1 MNGHITYLVCTL
13 DVTFSGC
20 KIIATNPSCLPCLLH
35 TPEYITSK
43 KKGILK
49 VCLWTF
55 LWLLYCLRLKTFY
68 VFNFH
73 SQCAKTFSTSE
84 VAMVIPNL
92 TRVFRPV
99 HILLSRFYLNLSW
112 FYPNFMQIKSEYT
125 AYLKN
130 LDNVWKKYFF
140 QHYPTSI
147 QILSRFFQKFG

>member
-1 MNGHITYLVCTL
+1 MYAWCYFLWLQNHRYESFLL
-13 DVTFSGC
+13 A
-20 KIIATNPSCLPCLLH
+20 IA

-84 VAMVIPNL
+84 VAWLYRIWLEYLGPSKY
-92 TRVFRPV
+92 TRVLLYWAEREYLQAKRLLTDCSFIFWFDAHTTW
-99 HILLSRFYLNLSW
+99 HIVQSTQKWQSELNH
-112 FYPNFMQIKSEYT
+112 KS
-125 AYLKN
+125 
-130 LDNVWKKYFF
+130 
-140 QHYPTSI
+140 
-147 QILSRFFQKFG
+147 